1 MKSTRLIVAVL
12 IGAPLTLAL
21 LLVWLPLAALEWAA
35 RGLKNAV
42 TFADNVLSKILIDPI
57 IRNKNK

>member
-1 MKSTRLIVAVL
+1 MKAARLIVAVL

-21 LLVWLPLAALEWAA
+21 LLVWLPLAALERAA